1 MRVVHPFYPPGTSAQ
16 ERELV
21 TANGIYLYPYVPE
34 RQEDH
39 PGVFKTPAP
48 VDEATQEHL
57 KERLKEETG
66 NTIEFMGVI
75 KPELIG
81 GFVLRIGNTRID
93 ASYARQ
99 LREIRNQLIEKN

>member
-1 MRVVHPFYPPGTSAQ
+1 MNCQFFPSTEFRYCTGLS
-16 ERELV
+16 
-21 TANGIYLYPYVPE
+21 
-34 RQEDH
+34 
-39 PGVFKTPAP
+39 P
-48 VDEATQEHL
+48 VIFL
-57 KERLKEETG
+57 KKRLKEETG

>member
-1 MRVVHPFYPPGTSAQ
+1 MADNKQKIQSQPLEENYS
-16 ERELV
+16 
-21 TANGIYLYPYVPE
+21 
-34 RQEDH
+34 
-39 PGVFKTPAP
+39 PA
-48 VDEATQEHL
+48 EE
-57 KERLKEETG
+57 KKRLKEETG

>member
-1 MRVVHPFYPPGTSAQ
+1 MADNKQKIQSQPLEENYS
-16 ERELV
+16 
-21 TANGIYLYPYVPE
+21 
-34 RQEDH
+34 
-39 PGVFKTPAP
+39 PA
-48 VDEATQEHL
+48 EE
-57 KERLKEETG
+57 KKRLKEETG
-66 NTIEFMGVI
+66 NTIESMGVI